1 MSNSSKV
8 IINTGVSYASL
19 LVLMVLGL
27 VTVRLVLQAL
37 GEVDYGIY
45 VLVAGVVTML
55 DILSSNMTNTSM
67 RYLAYSLGK
76 KDKEEVYVTFNS
88 TIYIHYLIG
97 IISIVILELGGII
110 MFKYIVNIPSD
121 RITDAEIIYQFM
133 IASTFIS
140 IISVPYDAVTNA
152 HEKIWFLSICNVLL
166 GVLKLGLVLFLLVFS
181 GNRLVIYGLGILIIQ
196 IIMRVVKVVY
206 AKRHFVE
213 CKKVMRSRMDKRRIK
228 EILSFTGWNLFGSI
242 AALGAGQFRSL
253 IINYFFG
260 VRLNAAEG
268 VSGQVGKPLN
278 MIVTSMT
285 KAINPQIM
293 KSEGGDDRGRMHYLV
308 EMGAKYSSFLFALLG
323 IPVFI
328 EIPYLFEIWLDKVP
342 EFAEI
347 FCRITI
353 MCMLLEKLTFQ
364 LSHAI
369 SAVGNIRNYQVASSV
384 GNLIYLPIA
393 FVFFKMGYSPVT
405 IYWLFFLSIILNAI
419 IRFYYGKTVAGIE
432 PVDYINTAIIPVAI
446 PMLVSSLLS
455 YVVFRVVPYGILN
468 LISVTITFCSIFSIL
483 FWFFGMGKKERE
495 RWRGIFMQSINKI
508 KAFRKK

>member
-1 MSNSSKV
+1 MSNSSKI
-8 IINTGVSYASL
+8 IINTVVSYASL

-76 KDKEEVYVTFNS
+76 KDSEDVYITFNS
-88 TIYIHYLIG
+88 TILIHYIIG
-97 IISIVILELGGII
+97 LISIAILEVGGII
-110 MFKYIVNIPSD
+110 MFNYIVNIPPE
-121 RITDAEIIYQFM
+121 RIADAKVIYQFM

-166 GVLKLGLVLFLLVFS
+166 GVLKLCLVLFLLAFS
-181 GNRLVIYGLGILIIQ
+181 GDRLIAYGLGLLLIQ
-196 IIMRVVKVVY
+196 IVMRIIKVIY
-206 AKRHFVE
+206 AKQHFSECRKVSRSMVE
-213 CKKVMRSRMDKRRIK
+213 KDRIK

-268 VSGQVGKPLN
+268 VSNQVGKPLN

-293 KSEGGDDRGRMHYLV
+293 KSEGGDDRGKMHYLV
-308 EMGAKYSSFLFALLG
+308 EMGAKYSSYLFALLG

-342 EFAEI
+342 EFAQI

-353 MCMLLEKLTFQ
+353 ACMLLEKLTFQ

-369 SAVGNIRNYQVASSV
+369 SAVGNIRNYQVASSI
-384 GNLIYLPIA
+384 GNLIYLPLA
-393 FVFFKMGYSPVT
+393 FVMFKLGYSPST
-405 IYWLFFLSIILNAI
+405 IYWLSILSIVLNAI
-419 IRFYYGKTVAGIE
+419 IRLYYGKSVAGIE
-432 PVDYINTAIIPVAI
+432 PIVYIKTAIIPVI
-446 PMLVSSLLS
+446 LPMIAASALS
-455 YVVFRVVPYGILN
+455 YIVCRIIPYGFWN
-468 LISVTITFCSIFSIL
+468 LLAVTAVFCSSFSIL
-483 FWFFGMGKKERE
+483 FWKFGMSRKERE
-495 RWRGIFMQSINKI
+495 RWRGLLSKMLLRVNI
-508 KAFRKK
+508 KSEK